1 MKMKKITS
9 VLTALALCTGIIATG
24 CSGNDDKKTTTKAVN
39 KGNVATNDNGNVEKD
54 LTALELTKLMGNG
67 TNLGNTLEAYTHRY
81 GNDDIWPEESETAWG
96 QPETSK
102 RMIDGMKESGFDT
115 LRIPIAWTNAM
126 SYYEDGNYEIAEIY
140 MDRVET
146 VVNYALD
153 NDMYVIIN
161 DHWDGGWWGMF
172 GSENQET
179 RDEAMKM
186 YVTMWEQIADR
197 FQNYSDKLIFEG
209 ANEELGDRLN
219 DKDICKDSGALNQ
232 DECYE
237 MTNLINQ
244 TFVDTIRK
252 SGGNNENRFL
262 LIAGYNT
269 DITMTC
275 DDRFKMPTDTAKDK
289 LLISVHYYT
298 PWDYCGG
305 DQAGRDTW
313 GSVKDYEEM
322 NTLLEKMSK
331 FTEQG
336 VGVIIGEYAVMTGSS
351 KTKNDALKWYN
362 NFLDNCDYYNFC
374 PVLWDCSN
382 HYVRLDAQIVDP
394 EIEELFAKR
403 SYKEQ
408 SKLSDDEIKNQ
419 AKTQIDETYA
429 AADEAFQQEN
439 AILPADDKAV
449 AWIMYQSSDWSTNYC
464 VGDDYDPT
472 SRSGGVV
479 ATNVEITGEGTYTVA
494 LDFTQLNG
502 TIGTAFSALGI
513 SNGEKLFPNYTVRID
528 EVLINGEKF
537 ELTGKPYT
545 TSDNG
550 ICTRVN
556 FYNEWVSK
564 VPDEARSYDGDLT
577 DASPLAVDF
586 NEFDDYIDTIE
597 VTFTFIKG

>member
-9 VLTALALCTGIIATG
+9 ILTALALCTGIIATG
-24 CSGNDDKKTTTKAVN
+24 CNGKDDSKNTTPVN
-39 KGNVATNDNGNVEKD
+39 KGDVSTNDNGSVDKD
-54 LTALELTKLMGNG
+54 LTALELVKLMGNG
-67 TNLGNTLEAYTHRY
+67 TNLGNTLEAYTHTY
-81 GNDDIWPEESETAWG
+81 GNDDVWPEMTETAWG
-96 QPETSK
+96 QPETTK

-126 SYYEDGNYEIAEIY
+126 SYYEDGNYEIADVY

-172 GSENQET
+172 GSESQET
-179 RDEAMKM
+179 RDKAMEM
-186 YVTMWEQIADR
+186 YISMWEQIADR

-219 DKDICKDSGALNQ
+219 DKDICKDSGTLSQN
-232 DECYE
+232 ECYE

-275 DDRFKMPTDTAKDK
+275 DDRFKIPTDSAKDK
-289 LLISVHYYT
+289 LLVSVHYYT
-298 PWDYCGG
+298 PWDYCGAEQG
-305 DQAGRDTW
+305 GRDTW

-322 NTLLEKMSK
+322 NTLLAKLDK
-331 FTEQG
+331 FNEQG
-336 VGVIIGEYAVMTGSS
+336 VGVVIGEYAVMSGSTN
-351 KTKNDALKWYN
+351 TKNDALKWYE
-362 NFLDNCDYYNFC
+362 NFLDNCDYYNYC
-374 PVLWDCSN
+374 PLLWDCSS
-382 HYVRLDAQIVDP
+382 HYVRTEEMIVDP
-394 EIEELFAKR
+394 DIEELYASR
-403 SYKEQ
+403 SYKAQ
-408 SKLSDDEIKNQ
+408 SELSDEEIKAQ
-419 AKTQIDETYA
+419 AKANMDETYQI
-429 AADEAFQQEN
+429 ADELFQQEN

-449 AWIMYQSSDWSTNYC
+449 AWLMYQSSDWSVNYC

-472 SRSGGVV
+472 SRTGGVV
-479 ATNVEITGEGTYTVA
+479 ATNVEITGEGTYTIG

-502 TIGTAFSALGI
+502 AYGTAFSALGI
-513 SNGEKLFPNYTVRID
+513 SNGEKLFPNYTIRID

-537 ELTGKPYT
+537 EYEGKPYT

-550 ICTRVN
+550 VCTRMN
-556 FYNEWVSK
+556 FYNEWVKSI
-564 VPDEARSYDGDLT
+564 PDEARSYDGDLT
-577 DASPLAVDF
+577 DASAMAVNF
-586 NEFDDYIDTIE
+586 NDYTGYINTIE
-597 VTFTFIKG
+597 ITFTYIKG